1 MKKKIRVWIVSL
13 AQRSSSTFFIRF
25 HSPFRHFPA
34 EFEFIYVP
42 SFRAVAEC
50 SVIPD
55 VVIFHRILYP
65 FEEVYKILDFCRA
78 HTVLTGMEI
87 DDLIIDVPPKHP
99 SHFWH
104 VPIKGQI
111 EELMR
116 KVDFITTS
124 TERLKQFLLPY
135 NQQIY
140 VLPNLIDMNI
150 WGQPQ
155 RDQAQKARQHA
166 DTVLI
171 GYAGSLPHIYD
182 FEFVIPAIKFIQ
194 ERYKEKVGFEFFGC
208 IPEGLKGLPG
218 IAHRG
223 IIESYPGYA
232 RFLRSRNFDF
242 TIAPLVDNSF
252 GQSKSNMK
260 FLEYSICGYAGIY
273 SRVGPYIDSVVHN
286 ETGLLVGNSAEE
298 WAAAMERLIEDP
310 GSRKRIAANSHDWV
324 ATRYSLQKRF
334 GEWVDTYRSIVD
346 QGGKKK
352 DIRFSINP
360 AISYGTYIFYA
371 QFREIYYCLR
381 RLWARIFKRQRR

>member
-1 MKKKIRVWIVSL
+1 MKKKIRIWIVSL

-135 NQQIY
+135 NKKIY
-140 VLPNLIDMNI
+140 VLPNLIDLKI
-150 WGQPQ
+150 WGQAQ
-155 RDQAQKARQHA
+155 REKKQA
-166 DTVLI
+166 DTLVI
-171 GYAGSLPHIYD
+171 GYAGSLPHVCD
-182 FEFVIPAIKFIQ
+182 FDFVIPAIKHIQ
-194 ERYKEKVGFEFFGC
+194 EKYKQTVRFKFFGC
-208 IPEGLKGLPG
+208 IPDELKEGFG
-218 IAHRG
+218 IVHTG
-223 IIESYPGYA
+223 IKDSYPEYA
-232 RFLRSRNFDF
+232 RFLKASNFDF
-242 TIAPLVDNSF
+242 ALAPLADNTFS
-252 GQSKSNMK
+252 QSKSNMK

-286 ETGLLVGNSAEE
+286 ETGIIVGNSVKE
-298 WAAAMERLIEDP
+298 WVVAMERLMQDVEL
-310 GSRKRIAANSHDWV
+310 RKRLAVNAHSWV
-324 ATRYSLQKRF
+324 TARYSLLERF
-334 GEWVDTYRSIVD
+334 GEWVDTYRSIVA

-352 DIRFSINP
+352 NSRFSLEPIV
-360 AISYGTYIFYA
+360 SYAPYIFYA
-371 QFREIYYCLR
+371 QLREVYYALR
-381 RLWARIFKRQRR
+381 RLWVRVFKPGRR